1 MVKIEHVWEEME
13 NSCFCL
19 GLGARQADG
28 QARAGQENLDLGPS
42 EYTPHLPDSRE
53 QSQIGRSMEPSNAAS
68 PGGSICTMPCLFQGT
83 SVCLR

>member
-42 EYTPHLPDSRE
+42 EYTPHLPDSRA
-53 QSQIGRSMEPSNAAS
+53 EPDREEYGTLECSKSRGVHMHNAL
-68 PGGSICTMPCLFQGT
+68 PLP
-83 SVCLR
+83 RH

>member
-28 QARAGQENLDLGPS
+28 QARVGQENLDLRSS

-53 QSQIGRSMEPSNAAS
+53 QSQIGRSMEASNAAS
-68 PGGSICTMPCLFQGT
+68 PGAGGGGVHIHNAPPLP
-83 SVCLR
+83 RH